1 MRWSERG
8 SEDDRFHAAAGFI
21 HLNPRIGSLIGSIPR
36 PTIIRIGWATG
47 SFGLIQLLRFA
58 NNVILARLLSPP
70 LFGLMMIV
78 NSIRT
83 GVELISDVG
92 IKQNIVKNEAGHTP
106 DFYDTAWTLKVL
118 RGVALGALFF
128 LTSNLFAS
136 FFEQPQLAVIMPV
149 IAITFVFLG
158 FQSTSSALLQ
168 KRKTIGVSTSAE
180 VIVATISLMVHVS
193 LALITP
199 TIWALV
205 LGSVFTSVAALIA
218 SYLTIPGTRH
228 RFMINRE
235 AAREIFVFGKWIFLS
250 SIIYFAA
257 MNFDRLYFAK
267 LISLTELG
275 IYSIARSLS
284 DMLSNLVIRT
294 TNMVLFPSVAAMRT
308 TAPELRARLLHA
320 RRMVLA
326 LIAVGLGCFVAT
338 SDAVVNL
345 LYDQRYETAGVILP
359 VLLLGVWLAILSVV
373 NDSILLGMGKPAY
386 TTTANGMKLATIVVG
401 VPIAFHYAGLIGA
414 VVAVNV
420 GEGVRYVTL
429 WWFGRRAHLGFG
441 RDDLALTILF
451 LITIPFVRE
460 VLSLLGLTGDI
471 ASLFPIAGLG

>member
-1 MRWSERG
+1 LI
-8 SEDDRFHAAAGFI
+8 D
-21 HLNPRIGSLIGSIPR
+21 LNPRIGSMIGSIPR

-47 SFGLIQLLRFA
+47 SFGLIQVLRFA

-92 IKQNIVKNEAGHTP
+92 IKQNIVSNEAGHTP
-106 DFYDTAWTLKVL
+106 DFYDTAWTLKVI

-180 VIVATISLMVHVS
+180 VIVATISLIVHVS

-228 RFMINRE
+228 RFMIDRE
-235 AAREIFVFGKWIFLS
+235 AAREIFGFGKWIFLS

-308 TAPELRARLLHA
+308 TAPELRTRLLHA

-326 LIAVGLGCFVAT
+326 LIAVGLGCFVAM

-345 LYDQRYETAGVILP
+345 LYDQRYETAGLILP
-359 VLLLGVWLAILSVV
+359 VLLLGVWLAILSTV

-386 TTTANGMKLATIVVG
+386 TTSANGAKLATIVVA
-401 VPIAFHYAGLIGA
+401 VPIAFHYAGLLGA
-414 VVAVNV
+414 VVAVNA
-420 GEGVRYVTL
+420 GEAVRYVTL
-429 WWFGRRAHLGFG
+429 WLFGRRAHLGFG

-460 VLSLLGLTGDI
+460 ILSLVGLTGDI
-471 ASLFPIAGLG
+471 ATLFPVAGLG

>member
-1 MRWSERG
+1 M
-8 SEDDRFHAAAGFI
+8 
-21 HLNPRIGSLIGSIPR
+21 NPRIGSLIGSIPR
-36 PTIIRIGWATG
+36 PTIIRLGWATG
-47 SFGLIQLLRFA
+47 SFGLIQVLRFA

-78 NSIRT
+78 NSIKT

-92 IKQNIVKNEAGHTP
+92 IKQNIVSNQAGHTP
-106 DFYDTAWTLKVL
+106 DFYDTAWTLKVI
-118 RGVALGALFF
+118 RGVLLGAAFF
-128 LTSNLFAS
+128 LASNLFAT

-168 KRKTIGVSTSAE
+168 KRKTIGPSTSAE
-180 VIVATISLMVHVS
+180 VIVAAISLMVHVS

-228 RFMINRE
+228 RFMIDRE
-235 AAREIFVFGKWIFLS
+235 SAREIFAFGKWIFLS

-308 TAPELRARLLHA
+308 TAPEIRARLLHA

-326 LIAVGLGCFVAT
+326 LVAVLLGCFVAM

-345 LYDQRYETAGVILP
+345 LYDQRYATAGLILP

-373 NDSILLGMGKPAY
+373 NDSILLGLGKPAY
-386 TTTANGMKLATIVVG
+386 TTSANGAKLATIVVG
-401 VPIAFHYAGLIGA
+401 VPIAFHYGGLIAA
-414 VVAVNV
+414 VLVLNA
-420 GEGVRYVTL
+420 GEAVRYVTL

-460 VLSLLGLTGDI
+460 ISSLVGLTGDI